1 MTNEAGL
8 SVSELNLIISEAI
21 RRDPRTRSVLVRGEV
36 SSFRNQIASGHWYFS
51 LKDAQASI
59 TCAMFRNANL
69 RAQIRPKDGDQVLAE
84 GYIDF
89 YAPQGKVQLIVTGLR
104 PAGLGDM
111 YIRLEELK
119 RKLAAEG
126 LFDPSRKRLLP
137 MKPRKVAVVTS
148 RSGAALHDIL
158 NVSALRSPEIPIVL
172 VPVTV
177 QGAGA
182 GKEIAEGIRQ
192 ANRTDAEVII
202 VARGGGSAEDLW
214 CFNDEEVAR
223 AVAASEKPVV
233 SGVGHEIDT
242 SLCDLAADV
251 RASTPSNAAEIVF
264 PDRKELRGRV
274 NQIRFALSRAASE
287 QVRRAELKLSAAR
300 QRLSA
305 LSPERRIALL
315 ESRREL
321 LKLQLCGAIGS
332 RLESTAKAVADS
344 RNELKQT
351 VSGRMKDAEHLA
363 ARLRE
368 RLTAVSPL
376 AVLNRGYALVYDGEE
391 KLLTR
396 AEEAKNRKEMTL
408 QFADGRV
415 AVTGKGTV

>member
-8 SVSELNLIISEAI
+8 SVSELNLIISEAV

-36 SSFRNQIASGHWYFS
+36 SGFRNQIASGHWYFS

-59 TCAMFRNANL
+59 GCAMFRNANL

-84 GYIDF
+84 GYVDF
-89 YAPQGKVQLIVTGLR
+89 YAPQGKMQLVLI
-104 PAGLGDM
+104 P
-111 YIRLEELK
+111 
-119 RKLAAEG
+119 
-126 LFDPSRKRLLP
+126 
-137 MKPRKVAVVTS
+137 
-148 RSGAALHDIL
+148 
-158 NVSALRSPEIPIVL
+158 VS
-172 VPVTV
+172 V
-177 QGAGA
+177 QGTGA
-182 GKEIAEGIRQ
+182 GKELAEGIRK
-192 ANRTDAEVII
+192 ATETDADVII

-214 CFNDEEVAR
+214 CFNDEIVAR
-223 AVAASEKPVV
+223 AVATSEKPVV

-264 PDRKELRGRV
+264 PDSRELQGRV
-274 NQIRFALSRAASE
+274 NLMRSALTRAETAEIRK
-287 QVRRAELKLSAAR
+287 AELKLTGLR

-305 LSPERRIALL
+305 LSPEKRIALL

-321 LKLQLCGAIGS
+321 LKLQLCGAIGT
-332 RLESTAKAVADS
+332 RLENAAKGTADA
-344 RNELKQT
+344 RNALKLA
-351 VSGRMKDAEHLA
+351 VSGRMKDAEHTA

-376 AVLNRGYALVYDGEE
+376 AVLNRGYALVYDQEE
-391 KLLTR
+391 KILTR
-396 AEEAKNRKEMTL
+396 AEEAKTRKEMTL